1 MSRSIGTAAL
11 IAALIAAGAAMA
23 HDEPQRAGEAAG
35 DAKRGSVA
43 FRACVAC
50 HSLEQGVHLTGPREI
65 SSFVRARCD
74 E

>member
-1 MSRSIGTAAL
+1 MRRQAAL
-11 IAALIAAGAAMA
+11 CLLVLAIATAVPAA
-23 HDEPQRAGEAAG
+23 AAG
-35 DAKRGSVA
+35 DAERGAVA